1 MKGTNGTS
9 IGRRRLALGA
19 VVALLLAAFAGFGQQ
34 QAADA
39 AITTP
44 PTAVTVAQT
53 SPPPGGVIYYGL
65 KFNVDGSDTDETPGN
80 DFQIQVTNLAGFD
93 VAATA
98 AASHCNI
105 GGNGRLS
112 SNSSLVEIDEPS
124 PGSACSITGF
134 GTSVT
139 FGYFDEQNQSGEV
152 TVYVGL
158 VVSSTATPG
167 TTLQPT
173 LTVIQGTD
181 SVSLQAP
188 ARTVGVP
195 TVTASVSEANV
206 GDTVTF
212 TFTLPPGWLCEDDT
226 APNRACAD
234 GVDTDVVP
242 DALTLSN
249 LNYVSSSL
257 TGTSASSTGTLTV
270 KATVASLGTAT
281 ASLNVEYVGDTGT
294 TVGTNDDN
302 TLPTGDPA
310 SASVLVWLGIGAP
323 TPALD
328 FDGGATSYTVNV
340 ANLTGSNRSA
350 GQATVKITLPA
361 EFSSVSAPSPAPTDW
376 SCSASGNDVTC
387 TNTAPFIT
395 GGTAAFT
402 VSGVLSGNTGAASRN
417 ITVQAQAD
425 FTVPPVGS
433 TSRTASRT
441 DSQPAA
447 GSVNITADPTVLP
460 SSASGVIEYEVSVD
474 NGTGSSIPAAD
485 VSFEFK
491 APAGSVS
498 TAVSV
503 TPGSGWSCTVADA
516 ETVNCTRTAALPSG
530 STSVDVGTF
539 VVQVPANTSAT
550 LVTRTATGTLSLTIG
565 SATYQAQ
572 GSANVLHP
580 GTGATSVT
588 YNLVL
593 GWNLITWN
601 GKDNVAVD
609 SADGLGSISGSFTA
623 VYTFDA
629 ATQTWRF
636 WFPGGGAVN
645 TIAGLEYGTA
655 YFIYVTTPTSLTVPS
670 GP

>member
-1 MKGTNGTS
+1 MNGITTAFS
-9 IGRRRLALGA
+9 GRRGLALGA
-19 VVALLLAAFAGFGQQ
+19 VVVLLLAALAGFGQQ
-34 QAADA
+34 AAKA
-39 AITTP
+39 AITSA
-44 PTAVTVAQT
+44 PTSVTVANV
-53 SPPPGGVIYYGL
+53 SPPVNGKIVYTLQWTEDSTADNYTL
-65 KFNVDGSDTDETPGN
+65 A
-80 DFQIQVTNLAGFD
+80 VTNIANTQGCAG
-93 VAATA
+93 ASLTISPA
-98 AASHCNI
+98 AAGVGSCTNLPFGSGISFAVTDNTNSGTITATVELQVVNDPTKI
-105 GGNGRLS
+105 GQTVQPTFTLTQ
-112 SNSSLVEIDEPS
+112 NSASV
-124 PGSACSITGF
+124 
-134 GTSVT
+134 SVT
-139 FGYFDEQNQSGEV
+139 
-152 TVYVGL
+152 
-158 VVSSTATPG
+158 
-167 TTLQPT
+167 
-173 LTVIQGTD
+173 
-181 SVSLQAP
+181 AP
-188 ARTVGVP
+188 ARTIGAAAAS
-195 TVTASVSEANV
+195 ASVSEAKV

-212 TFTLPPGWLCEDDT
+212 TFTLPPGWTCNSDGTVDDQ
-226 APNRACAD
+226 RACGAGD
-234 GVDTDVVP
+234 
-242 DALTLSN
+242 LS
-249 LNYVSSSL
+249 SSPAGAITFGTPSL
-257 TGTSASSTGTLTV
+257 TGTSLYGAGTVTVTGTINQ
-270 KATVASLGTAT
+270 AGQATAT
-281 ASLNVEYVGDTGT
+281 LNVKYEGDYS
-294 TVGTNDDN
+294 V
-302 TLPTGDPA
+302 TGDDSPA
-310 SASVLVWLGIGAP
+310 VTDPSASVLVWLGIGGP

-328 FDGGATSYTVNV
+328 FDGGATSYTVDV

-361 EFSSVSAPSPAPTDW
+361 EFSSVSAPSPAPTGW

-447 GSVNITADPTVLP
+447 GLVTITANPTVLP
-460 SSASGVIEYEVSVD
+460 SSASGVIQYTVSVN

-530 STSVDVGTF
+530 STSVGTF

-565 SATYQAQ
+565 SATYQPQA
-572 GSANVLHP
+572 SANVLHP

-601 GKDNVAVD
+601 GKNNVAVD

-645 TIAGLEYGTA
+645 TIAGLEFGTA